1 MLTAKEKK
9 HLDYSTTLQRVVVS
23 SNFRKSMESTE
34 GKVGC
39 VGKSDQAKR
48 RTFQGRKMGTLPEIP
63 W

>member
-1 MLTAKEKK
+1 MLAAKEKK
-9 HLDYSTTLQRVVVS
+9 HLDYSSVCRVVVS
-23 SNFRKSMESTE
+23 SNVRKSMGSTE
-34 GKVGC
+34 GRVGC